1 MRFIINNLNNDI
13 NEYRRRKRNRPNYFL
28 KYFLIWIS
36 LILLSTLIYL
46 YIIDDF
52 DVIKNSSL
60 NEPIIK
66 TIVEPIKETVIEPVK
81 ETIIDPIKENI
92 VKQLPQRSKLYE
104 EIMNTVS
111 NIPKPLKFVDNFSFT
126 L

>member
-13 NEYRRRKRNRPNYFL
+13 KEYRRRKRNKPNYFL

-36 LILLSTLIYL
+36 LILIISIFYL
-46 YIIDDF
+46 YIIDEF
-52 DVIKNSSL
+52 EIINKPII
-60 NEPIIK
+60 EPIIQ
-66 TIVEPIKETVIEPVK
+66 PIIEAVKEPVK
-81 ETIIDPIKENI
+81 EVSEKI
-92 VKQLPQRSKLYE
+92 VRQLPERSKLYE

-111 NIPKPLKFVDNFSFT
+111 NIPKPLKFVDNFSFD

>member
-13 NEYRRRKRNRPNYFL
+13 KEYRRRKRNIPNYFL

-36 LILLSTLIYL
+36 LILIISIIYL
-46 YIIDDF
+46 YIIDEF
-52 DVIKNSSL
+52 EIINKPII
-60 NEPIIK
+60 EPIIQ
-66 TIVEPIKETVIEPVK
+66 PIIEAVKEPVK
-81 ETIIDPIKENI
+81 EVSEKI
-92 VKQLPQRSKLYE
+92 VRQLPERSKLYE

-111 NIPKPLKFVDNFSFT
+111 NIPKPLNFVDNFSFT

>member
-1 MRFIINNLNNDI
+1 MKFIINDLNEDI
-13 NEYRRRKRNRPNYFL
+13 NDYRRRKRYKPNYFL

-36 LILLSTLIYL
+36 LILLITLIYL

-52 DVIKNSSL
+52 
-60 NEPIIK
+60 E
-66 TIVEPIKETVIEPVK
+66 IVKEIVKEPIKIIKEPIKQINETVVR
-81 ETIIDPIKENI
+81 
-92 VKQLPQRSKLYE
+92 QLPERSKLYE

-111 NIPKPLKFVDNFSFT
+111 NIPKPLKFVDNFSFN

>member
-13 NEYRRRKRNRPNYFL
+13 NEYRRRKRNKPNYFL
-28 KYFLIWIS
+28 KYFLIWVS
-36 LILLSTLIYL
+36 LVLISTLIYL
-46 YIIDDF
+46 YIIDEF
-52 DVIKNSSL
+52 DIIKNPVL
-60 NEPIIK
+60 KEPIIK
-66 TIVEPIKETVIEPVK
+66 TIVEPVKEKIIEPV
-81 ETIIDPIKENI
+81 KENI

-111 NIPKPLKFVDNFSFT
+111 NIPKPLKFVDNFSFS

>member
-1 MRFIINNLNNDI
+1 MRFIINNLKEDI
-13 NEYRRRKRNRPNYFL
+13 SNYRRRKRYKPNYFL

-36 LILLSTLIYL
+36 LILLITLIYL

-52 DVIKNSSL
+52 EIVKEIVI
-60 NEPIIK
+60 
-66 TIVEPIKETVIEPVK
+66 EPIKIIKEPIKQINETV
-81 ETIIDPIKENI
+81 
-92 VKQLPQRSKLYE
+92 VKQLPERSKLYE

-111 NIPKPLKFVDNFSFT
+111 NIPKPLKFVDNFSFD

>member
-1 MRFIINNLNNDI
+1 MRFIINNLANDI
-13 NEYRRRKRNRPNYFL
+13 KEYRRRRRSKPNYFL

-36 LILLSTLIYL
+36 LILVSTLIYL
-46 YIIDDF
+46 YISDDF
-52 DVIKNSSL
+52 EIIENSVL
-60 NEPIIK
+60 
-66 TIVEPIKETVIEPVK
+66 KETIIEPVK
-81 ETIIDPIKENI
+81 ETIIEPVKETIIQPII
-92 VKQLPQRSKLYE
+92 KQLPQRSKLYE